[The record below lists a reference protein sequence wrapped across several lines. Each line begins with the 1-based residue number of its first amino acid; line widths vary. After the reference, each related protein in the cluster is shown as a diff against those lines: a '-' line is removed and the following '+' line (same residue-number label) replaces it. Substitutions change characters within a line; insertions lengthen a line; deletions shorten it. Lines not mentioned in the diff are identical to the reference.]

1 MMAVGHGGETK
12 KNVMKSVVR
21 MSCWS
26 EEGGVYDLKVFRP
39 LVRKL
44 MILGQ
49 SASVDRYL
57 LPASESIL
65 KT

>member
-1 MMAVGHGGETK
+1 MVVRLK
-12 KNVMKSVVR
+12 KYVMKSVVR
-21 MSCWS
+21 MSSWS